1 LFAYRFTYPLVEYR
15 PRPEWHVQDVVH
27 IPGHEFP
34 HLCVT
39 IAHDLLGNDQC
50 LLRGELLAIIR
61 IMIDRLESDD
71 FREHRKAPILLFSFA
86 GPLHSRIL
94 HAYYDDGL
102 VISYTRLYDFTQV
115 NIPDLQLLMRWAM
128 ANPVG
133 NTRI

>member
-1 LFAYRFTYPLVEYR
+1 MPLILRSLFAYRFTYPLVEYR

-71 FREHRKAPILLFSFA
+71 FREHRKAPVRRLSLLHWTDSQLTALADSAVLVRRTLAFSYSACIL
-86 GPLHSRIL
+86 
-94 HAYYDDGL
+94 
-102 VISYTRLYDFTQV
+102 
-115 NIPDLQLLMRWAM
+115 
-128 ANPVG
+128 
-133 NTRI
+133 